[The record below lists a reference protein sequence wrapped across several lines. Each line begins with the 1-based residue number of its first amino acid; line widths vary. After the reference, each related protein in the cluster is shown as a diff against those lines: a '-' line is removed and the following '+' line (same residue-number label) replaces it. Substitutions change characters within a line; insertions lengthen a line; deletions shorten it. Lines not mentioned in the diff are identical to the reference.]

1 MEVVIAKTDKQ
12 KEDAFY
18 IRRKVFI
25 EEQNVPPDEEIDEYE
40 NESTHFVLYDGT
52 SPVGAGRFRDL
63 NGYGKIER
71 ICVLPEYRGKGAG
84 KQIME
89 FIHEY
94 AQSQHYKKLK
104 LNAQEHA
111 IPFYENIG
119 YSVVS
124 ETFLDA
130 GIPHKTMEKSL

>member
-25 EEQNVPPDEEIDEYE
+25 EEQNVPPDEEIDEFE
-40 NESTHFVLYDGT
+40 NESTHFVLYDGST
-52 SPVGAGRFRDL
+52 PVGAGRFRDL

-94 AQSQHYKKLK
+94 AKSQHFKKLK
-104 LNAQEHA
+104 LYAQEHA
-111 IPFYENIG
+111 IPFYENLG

-124 ETFLDA
+124 DTFLDA